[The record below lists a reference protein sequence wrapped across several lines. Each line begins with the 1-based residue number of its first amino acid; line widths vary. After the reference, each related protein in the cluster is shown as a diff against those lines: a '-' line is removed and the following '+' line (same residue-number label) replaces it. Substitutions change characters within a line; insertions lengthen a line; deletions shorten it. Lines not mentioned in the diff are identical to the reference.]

1 MKKVNLR
8 YNSKDG
14 NRSNET
20 PFCLRKS
27 IFSGMKLKYGSICL
41 LSWLLMATTSCKDYL
56 ELEPQDNLVQ
66 DEFWQ
71 NKEQVNSAVAAC
83 YAAMNESGFT
93 DRVIMWG
100 ELRAEM
106 LVSVNAS
113 SAQQNMMKNYNTVS
127 STLSTWSNF
136 YETINYCNMVLA
148 YAPQAQE
155 LDPTFSEYE
164 MNKYMG
170 EALAIRAL
178 NYLILV
184 KNFKEVPLVL
194 TATLNDQTDFY
205 VSKNTESEI
214 IDQIEE
220 DLTTAIGYLP
230 EGYAQSSAY
239 DKGRMTKG
247 AALAIL
253 ADTYLWSYQY
263 DKCIDACD
271 AITALNKYS
280 LVSGSEWFD
289 AIFFEGNSSEGIFE
303 LQFDVLFSTLKN
315 YYYYASPTFKAY
327 TLMAEL
333 FPITET
339 DKRGHLASYDRSY
352 SAIFKFAGVSPIT
365 GSYRSS
371 SQFYNTWIFYRYAEV
386 LLMQAEAY
394 LYSDTKKDLD
404 MAYSLMSRVHE
415 RATGL
420 PLEVN
425 ITEGDL
431 ETALLTERKKELAF
445 EGKRWYDLLR
455 FARRNNFEKHQLI
468 LTMAEIKTS
477 TDDYDEIISNFSD
490 TASYFL
496 PIYSGEINLNPN
508 LEQNPYYQY

>member
-1 MKKVNLR
+1 MKKVNIR
-8 YNSKDG
+8 YNGKSG
-14 NRSNET
+14 NYPNGKTSCFKK
-20 PFCLRKS
+20 P
-27 IFSGMKLKYGSICL
+27 IFSQMNLKYASISVLACFL
-41 LSWLLMATTSCKDYL
+41 LLTTSCKDYL

-106 LVSVNAS
+106 LTSVKAGS
-113 SAQQNMMKNYNTVS
+113 TQQNMMKNYNTVS

-136 YETINYCNMVLA
+136 YETINYCNMVLN
-148 YAPQAQE
+148 YTPQAQE
-155 LDPTFSEYE
+155 LDPTFTETQ
-164 MNKYMG
+164 MKRYMG

-205 VSKNTESEI
+205 VSKNTEGEI
-214 IDQIEE
+214 INQIEE
-220 DLTTAIGYLP
+220 DLKTAIEYLP

-253 ADTYLWSYQY
+253 ADTYLWSFQY
-263 DKCIDACD
+263 DKCIDACED
-271 AITALNKYS
+271 IKALNKYS
-280 LVSGSEWFD
+280 LVSGSDWFD
-289 AIFFEGNSSEGIFE
+289 AIFFEGNSNEGIFE

-315 YYYYASPTFKAY
+315 YYYVGSPTFKAY
-327 TLMAEL
+327 DLMGDL

-339 DKRGHLASYDRSY
+339 DKRGHLASYDMS
-352 SAIFKFAGVSPIT
+352 SNAIFKFAGVNAIT
-365 GSYRSS
+365 GSYRSN

-386 LLMQAEAY
+386 LLMEAEAY
-394 LYSDTKKDLD
+394 LFSSTQKDLD
-404 MAYSLMSRVHE
+404 KVYTLTNQVHE
-415 RATGL
+415 RATGT
-420 PLEVN
+420 PLDVN
-425 ITEGDL
+425 ISDAEL
-431 ETALLTERKKELAF
+431 ETALLLERQKEFAF
-445 EGKRWYDLLR
+445 EAKRWYDLLR
-455 FARRNNFEKHQLI
+455 FARRNDFEKQQLI

-477 TDDYDEIISNFSD
+477 TDDFDEIISNYSD